1 MTGSPLG
8 EIGANA
14 TGFLTQESDGFRFL
28 AVKNALLPLDG
39 QKFDSPENALRAIA
53 ASLFLEP
60 PFFSD
65 TGFLSAP
72 LRTQPSHSLSA
83 PLEKTEK

>member
-1 MTGSPLG
+1 MTEAPFRD
-8 EIGANA
+8 IGANA
-14 TGFLTQESDGFRFL
+14 TGILTQESDGFRFL
-28 AVKNALLPLDG
+28 AVKNAFLPLDG

-60 PFFSD
+60 PSFFES
-65 TGFLSAP
+65 GFLWAP
-72 LRTQPSHSLSA
+72 SRPEPSHSLSA